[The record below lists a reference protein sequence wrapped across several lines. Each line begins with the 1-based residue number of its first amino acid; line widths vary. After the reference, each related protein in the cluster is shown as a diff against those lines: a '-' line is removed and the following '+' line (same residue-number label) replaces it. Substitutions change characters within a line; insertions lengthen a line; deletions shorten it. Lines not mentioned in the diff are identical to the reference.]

1 MKPVLFSLVALVAAV
16 VLIMGLPQALNKL
29 QGELIIQVPSNLI
42 SAEGF
47 VLDNPEKSLEKAI
60 LKPVSSGI
68 LPPQISATSSL
79 VWDLDSNT
87 VLFAKDVDKK
97 VPIASTTKIMTAL
110 VATKYFKP
118 NQILTVYDLSES
130 GGSSMGLKKGE
141 QIMFRGLLYGLLLN
155 SGNDAAYTIADNYP
169 GGRAGFVAAM
179 NQEASQM
186 GLLSSK
192 FDNPAGF
199 DSPGHYSSASDLAK
213 ISILAL
219 EDPYLVR
226 IFATRETSVSSVD
239 KTYTHQLT
247 NLNKLLDLPGVV
259 GIKTG
264 TTPQAKENLVGLVE
278 VRDRKILTIVLGS
291 DNRFKETEQLL
302 KWVEQNFPWN

>member
-1 MKPVLFSLVALVAAV
+1 MKPVILSLGALIAAV

-42 SAEGF
+42 SAEGL
-47 VLDNPEKSLEKAI
+47 VLDKADTSSEMLIQVPKSLG
-60 LKPVSSGI
+60 LS
-68 LPPQISATSSL
+68 PPEISAVASL
-79 VWDLDSNT
+79 VWDLDSDT
-87 VLFAKDVDKK
+87 VLFSKEVDKK

-118 NQILTVYDLSES
+118 NQILTVYDLSEA

-155 SGNDAAYTIADNYP
+155 SGNDAAFTIADNYP
-169 GGRAGFVAAM
+169 GGRASFIAAM
-179 NQEASQM
+179 NQEVFQM

-199 DSPGHYSSASDLAK
+199 DSPNHYSSASDLAK
-213 ISILAL
+213 ISVLAL

-239 KTYTHQLT
+239 KSYTHHLT
-247 NLNKLLDLPGVV
+247 NLNKLLDLPGVI

-278 VRDRKILTIVLGS
+278 IKDRKILTIVLGS
-291 DNRFKETEQLL
+291 DNRFKETEKLL
-302 KWVEQNFPWN
+302 KWVEQNFSWN